1 MEYTKRLKGKV
12 KAQASDIPI
21 GLVVAYYGGEVR
33 QGKEAA
39 VRCVMHDDTRRSASM
54 NTYDNLY
61 FCFTCGRGGTA
72 VDVVMIKENLE
83 FKDGLRRAIE
93 IAQGSGGE
101 IRSSSKR
108 GGVSRA
114 RRTWDI

>member
-1 MEYTKRLKGKV
+1 MEYTRRLRGKV
-12 KAQASDIPI
+12 KAVAADIPI
-21 GLVVAYYGGEVR
+21 GPIVSYYGGEVK
-33 QGKEAA
+33 QGRGTS
-39 VRCVMHDDTRRSASM
+39 VRCVMHDDSHKSASI

-61 FCFTCGRGGTA
+61 FCFTCGRGGSA

-93 IAQGSGGE
+93 IAQAGGGE
-101 IRSSSKR
+101 IRTGSHRR
-108 GGVSRA
+108 GSARA